1 MNKKLWME
9 KALELARQGEG
20 YVLHQPYQSILL
32 VSGDDILFSW
42 AEDGKET
49 LDEALNRQSI
59 KQGGIL
65 YLPYEPDMIPKLRLW
80 ILHSGIIRIE
90 ISSLNAFTP
99 NAFVRWAEENKIE
112 VHVGLLK
119 KDGQKLNEV
128 LYHSITSDIPFI
140 TLSFGMSLDGKI
152 ATVTGDSKYISG
164 NESRVFIHQL
174 RNKHQA
180 ILVGINTVKVDH
192 PSLTTRLDQ
201 GISRNPDKIILDS
214 NLQIDEAE
222 PLLYQNNLA
231 RTIIVTR
238 KESNQA
244 KKTRLKKL
252 KVIIVEVEN
261 PSTPMDLYEILTKL
275 KSIGIE
281 SILVEGGGTI
291 HFSFIKSKYFNRLYS
306 TISPI
311 IIGGQNAKTAVS
323 GEGFLTLNNAV
334 KLNFDHVFQL
344 GQDYIFEAT
353 QKFDNTKENNHA

>member
-1 MNKKLWME
+1 MTKKLWME

-42 AEDGKET
+42 AEDGKEA
-49 LDEALNRQSI
+49 LDDALNRQSI

-65 YLPYEPDMIPKLRLW
+65 YLPYEPDMIPKLMLW
-80 ILHSGIIRIE
+80 ILHSSILRIE
-90 ISSLNAFTP
+90 ISALNAITP
-99 NAFVRWAEENKIE
+99 HEFVKWAEDNKIE

-119 KDGQKLNEV
+119 EEGLRLNEV
-128 LYHSITSDIPFI
+128 YFHSIKSDIPFI

-164 NESRVFIHQL
+164 SESRIFIHQL

-180 ILVGINTVKVDH
+180 ILVGINTVKIDH

-201 GISRNPDKIILDS
+201 DISRNPDKIILDS
-214 NLQIDEAE
+214 NLQIDEEE
-222 PLLYQNNLA
+222 PLLHQNNQS

-238 KESNQA
+238 KDANQA
-244 KKTRLKKL
+244 KKNRLKKL
-252 KVIIVEVEN
+252 KVIIIEIENEVV
-261 PSTPMDLYEILTKL
+261 PMDLKEVLTKL
-275 KSIGIE
+275 KSIGVE
-281 SILVEGGGTI
+281 SVLVEGGGTI
-291 HFSFIKSKYFNRLYS
+291 HFSFIKGHYFNRLYA

-311 IIGGQNAKTAVS
+311 IIGGENAKTAVS
-323 GEGFLTLNNAV
+323 GEGFMTLQEAV
-334 KLNFDHVFQL
+334 KLNFDRVFPL

-353 QKFDNTKENNHA
+353 QKADMTKEKNHA